1 MRATSHINIFTD
13 SDEDEDDMGID
24 IIIWMRA

>member
-1 MRATSHINIFTD
+1 MRATSHMNIFTD
-13 SDEDEDDMGID
+13 SDEDEDDLGLD